1 VGGILMM
8 TREKLVDD
16 FPALDSFDPG
26 TRYAYSGDGI
36 ILLQFVLERGLGLD
50 VRAEMQRRVF
60 DHTKVRE
67 LRETAAWAG
76 GMVWTSAEGHGAK
89 TGIMKA

>member
-26 TRYAYSGDGI
+26 TR
-36 ILLQFVLERGLGLD
+36 
-50 VRAEMQRRVF
+50 
-60 DHTKVRE
+60 
-67 LRETAAWAG
+67 
-76 GMVWTSAEGHGAK
+76 
-89 TGIMKA
+89 